1 MYRRLMVVI
10 GDQSWSDV
18 PVQYTIAL
26 AAETGAKISLLMVL
40 IPFIAGMSDA
50 MACTLVVE
58 SIMAQ
63 SKTNCLWIMIS
74 QSVQALG
81 EVPGPGGQ
89 NPRRPRPS

>member
-1 MYRRLMVVI
+1 
-10 GDQSWSDV
+10 
-18 PVQYTIAL
+18 
-26 AAETGAKISLLMVL
+26 MVL